1 MASLSNGPDAP
12 DGPSP
17 PRPSATGTG
26 QTLVIGELARRQLGR
41 LSSSQV
47 GAIEGLL
54 ETTSWALSHVYQVRR
69 LATILYDALRPQ
81 HGCGDDEG
89 LLLEAAA
96 LLHDVGYPV
105 DPPRH
110 HKVSARIIRAN
121 LGAPFTPKQVE
132 RIALLARY
140 HRKALPALR
149 HERFRLLSARDQ
161 RLVVWLAGILRVAD
175 GLDRAHDASV
185 RSLSVK
191 VEEGRLVIEASG
203 PTLLAS
209 SESLDGA
216 RAKRNLLEKAV
227 GMPVV
232 LRPQT

>member
-1 MASLSNGPDAP
+1 MASLSNERDA
-12 DGPSP
+12 SNQ
-17 PRPSATGTG
+17 PRLSRRSATESG
-26 QTLVIGELARRQLGR
+26 QTLVFGEPVRGQLGR
-41 LSSSQV
+41 LDPFQV
-47 GAIEGLL
+47 GAVERLL
-54 ETTSWALSHVYQVRR
+54 ETTSWALGHVYQVRR
-69 LATILYDALRPQ
+69 LAAILFDELHPQ
-81 HGCGDDEG
+81 HGYGDDEG

-96 LLHDVGYPV
+96 LLHDVGFPV
-105 DPPRH
+105 DPARH

-121 LGAPFTPKQVE
+121 LGAPFTPIQAE

-140 HRKALPALR
+140 HRKALPSLR

-161 RLVVWLAGILRVAD
+161 RIIVWLAGILRVAD
-175 GLDRAHDASV
+175 GLDRAHDAAV

-191 VEEGRLVIEASG
+191 LEEGRLIIEARG

-216 RAKRNLLEKAV
+216 RAKRNLLEKAI

-232 LRPQT
+232 LRTQI